1 MEIANLLGNYCFPIV
16 ACIVMAWYVKYT
28 TDKQSEE
35 TKALN
40 ENHTKEMLAFKDEIK
55 VALEN
60 NTRAIEKLCDQI
72 ERG

>member
-1 MEIANLLGNYCFPIV
+1 MDVANLLGNYCFPIV

-35 TKALN
+35 TKTLN

-55 VALEN
+55 RALEN
-60 NTRAIEKLCDQI
+60 NTKAIEKLCEKI